1 MAPKPTGTTPAGFDR
16 SGSAHSRVAM
26 LAWRVGRSGL
36 LQLALHPSDDAR
48 AFEAELRLETRS
60 GRSASVSMQLCGSAQ
75 ASVTGDEYHL
85 ALRLERGEEPVVA
98 EIALVRRGGCPDARD
113 TDAREADAR
122 ETDARETDVRGTI
135 VLTDLPARLGLRGGT
150 YLLDPA
156 SGAACLD
163 ALLTP

>member
-1 MAPKPTGTTPAGFDR
+1 
-16 SGSAHSRVAM
+16 
-26 LAWRVGRSGL
+26 
-36 LQLALHPSDDAR
+36 
-48 AFEAELRLETRS
+48 
-60 GRSASVSMQLCGSAQ
+60 MQLCGSAQ

-85 ALRLERGEEPVVA
+85 ALRLERGDEPVVA

-122 ETDARETDVRGTI
+122 ETDVRGTI

-156 SGAACLD
+156 
-163 ALLTP
+163 

>member
-1 MAPKPTGTTPAGFDR
+1 
-16 SGSAHSRVAM
+16 M

-36 LQLALHPSDDAR
+36 LQLALHPSDDGR

-85 ALRLERGEEPVVA
+85 ALRLERGDEPVVA

-113 TDAREADAR
+113 TDAREA
-122 ETDARETDVRGTI
+122 DARETDVRGTI

>member
-16 SGSAHSRVAM
+16 SGSAHSRVAV
-26 LAWRVGRSGL
+26 LVWRVGRSGL
-36 LQLALHPSDDAR
+36 LQLALHPSDDGR
-48 AFEAELRLETRS
+48 VFEAELRLETRS
-60 GRSASVSMQLCGSAQ
+60 ARSASVSMQLCGSAQ

-85 ALRLERGEEPVVA
+85 ALRLERGDEPVVA

-113 TDAREADAR
+113 TDAREA
-122 ETDARETDVRGTI
+122 DARETDVRGTI

>member
-16 SGSAHSRVAM
+16 SGSAHSRVAV
-26 LAWRVGRSGL
+26 LVWRVGRSGL
-36 LQLALHPSDDAR
+36 LQLALHPSDDGR
-48 AFEAELRLETRS
+48 VFEAELRLETRS
-60 GRSASVSMQLCGSAQ
+60 ARSASVSMQLCGSAQ

-85 ALRLERGEEPVVA
+85 ALRLERGDEPVVA

-113 TDAREADAR
+113 TDA
-122 ETDARETDVRGTI
+122 RGTI

-163 ALLTP
+163 TLLTP